1 MALIVDLRDFLD
13 EQGHVVEL
21 TEQAG
26 RVFTFLT
33 QIVLAVTKRKIN
45 SADNHINGQM
55 THLDNQKCIKVDL
68 NCNTRALQLS
78 CDGKIAATC
87 NENAL
92 IEWHCDTCEASGT
105 ISNWQTSLWDKQ
117 ARTLH

>member
-13 EQGHVVEL
+13 EQGQVVEL
-21 TEQAG
+21 TEQAD
-26 RVFTFLT
+26 RVFTFLS
-33 QIVLAVTKRKIN
+33 QIVLAVTKRGLN
-45 SADNHINGQM
+45 SVDNHTNSQM
-55 THLDNQKCIKVDL
+55 TNLNNQKCIEVDL
-68 NCNTRALQLS
+68 SCNTRAPQLS

-87 NENAL
+87 NENML